1 MARQPRG
8 LLCLPGYFDAAAGKH
23 CPTGARSKKR
33 LVIAFAWPL
42 LATLLIPFLCI
53 PETAVSQD
61 ISKVSREL
69 TDIEGEVQQLS
80 KAPLQTSQLRGPT
93 FVEERLTD
101 GELFFRLKDYV
112 RASILFTDIVD
123 RYPNHV
129 AYPEALFYLGESLF
143 YAGDYFG
150 ARSRYVK
157 ILERSDQSGFRNY
170 LQNALARL
178 IEIAIRTRDFSGVEG
193 YFERLSRLPTGDI
206 AAATSYFRAKY
217 LYSIAVPEEEGSDAS
232 AKPAAVDQQKLEQAR
247 AVFETVPTKSPYYLQ
262 ARYFVGVIYALRA
275 QIAQSIGEFQR
286 VAKSKATTAEQRK
299 VLELAQLALGRLY
312 YESAKLPQAIDAYET
327 VQRTAPDFDVALYEL
342 AWTHIYRG
350 DATRAERALEVLGIA
365 APDSRYIPD
374 GKVLR
379 GNLLLRDGNYT
390 QADGVFEEI
399 TKQFE
404 PVRQQIEQVI
414 AEHPDRAEYFRTLVA
429 QNMEAFDIAS
439 LMPSLS
445 LKWTNFQGDMQHAV
459 GVLSDLSQARQLV
472 SETGNV
478 VTRMSAALDMPN
490 PVNIFGDLKA
500 HQERTTVFRNRLTKL
515 RKTLIAAEEKEAASS
530 DNPELATVRK
540 QRHEIEALLGG
551 MPTAMDDFRVRN
563 DDALKGVKKLDS
575 DLSEVDVQLMGIDA
589 RITAADRFISDTLKG
604 RRSEGTLA
612 PITAELVA
620 QREAVKEYRSTIE
633 KIRVD
638 LEATR
643 LRVGVGDASYLHD
656 DSLRNEYNQLVNR
669 ERQLMGS
676 GRSQKAAEIDNAFG
690 RLTRIEASLDQ
701 QDARVKKMVEERTGE
716 MRGLLEE
723 ERAKLAGY
731 QKQLADLATETEIV
745 VGWVTWQ
752 NFGRV
757 QKRFYD
763 LVLKADVGRMDV
775 SWAEREEHRM
785 RVEILTRERTRQIEA
800 LDQEF
805 KEIVDQQGEAGGQM

>member
-1 MARQPRG
+1 MAWQPRG
-8 LLCLPGYFDAAAGKH
+8 LLCLPILDNVAAGEH
-23 CPTGARSKKR
+23 RPISARSKKR
-33 LVIAFAWPL
+33 RVTAIAWPL
-42 LATLLIPFLCI
+42 LPTLLVPFLCA
-53 PETAVSQD
+53 PGTAVAQD
-61 ISKVSREL
+61 ISKVSLEL
-69 TDIEGEVQQLS
+69 TGIEGEVRKLS
-80 KAPLQTSQLRGPT
+80 STSLQVSPLRSPT

-129 AYPEALFYLGESLF
+129 AYPEALFYLGESLY

-157 ILERSDQSGFRNY
+157 ILERSDQSGFREY
-170 LQNALARL
+170 LQNTLARL
-178 IEIAIRTRDFSGVEG
+178 IEIAIRTRDFSGVDG

-217 LYSIAVPEEEGSDAS
+217 LYSAAVPDEDASDES
-232 AKPAAVDQQKLEQAR
+232 AKPLAVDQQKLEQAR
-247 AVFETVPTKSPYYLQ
+247 VVFETVPTNSPYYLQ

-286 VAKSKATTAEQRK
+286 VARSKASTAEQHK

-312 YESAKLPQAIDAYET
+312 YESAKLPQAVSAYET

-342 AWTHIYRG
+342 AWTHIYSG

-365 APDSRYIPD
+365 APDSRHIPD
-374 GKVLR
+374 GKILR
-379 GNLLLRDGNYT
+379 GNLLLRDGNYG
-390 QADGVFEEI
+390 QADGVFEDI

-414 AEHPDRAEYFRTLVA
+414 AQHPDRAEYFRSLVA
-429 QNMEAFDIAS
+429 QNMEAFDVAS
-439 LMPSLS
+439 IMPSLS
-445 LKWTNFQGDMQHAV
+445 LKWTNFQGDMQHAL
-459 GVLSDLSQARQLV
+459 GVLADLSRARQLV
-472 SETGNV
+472 LETGKV
-478 VTRMSAALDMPN
+478 VTRMSAALEMPN
-490 PVNIFGDLKA
+490 PVNIFSDLKA

-515 RKTLIAAEEKEAASS
+515 RKALIATEETEVPSS
-530 DNPELATVRK
+530 NHPELAAIRNK
-540 QRHEIEALLGG
+540 RHDIESLLGR
-551 MPTAMDDFRVRN
+551 MPTAMDDFRIRN
-563 DDALKGVKKLDS
+563 EDGLKGLKKLDS
-575 DLSEVDVQLMGIDA
+575 DLSEVDVQLRGIDA

-604 RRSEGTLA
+604 RRSDGTIA
-612 PITAELVA
+612 PITAELVT
-620 QREAVKEYRSTIE
+620 QREAVKEYRSRLETLRI
-633 KIRVD
+633 D
-638 LEATR
+638 LEAAR
-643 LRVGVGDASYLHD
+643 LRVGVGDASYLQD
-656 DSLRNEYNQLVNR
+656 DSLRNQYNQLVNR
-669 ERQLMGS
+669 ERELLGRGGS
-676 GRSQKAAEIDNAFG
+676 QNVARIDNEFG
-690 RLTRIEASLDQ
+690 RLTRVEALLDQ
-701 QDARVKKMVEERTGE
+701 QDARVKKIAEERAAE

-731 QKQLADLATETEIV
+731 QKQMAELASETEIV
-745 VGWVTWQ
+745 VGWITWQ

-785 RVEILTRERTRQIEA
+785 RIEIFTRERTRQIEA